1 MADFV
6 EKQEVNAVNRFGFAG
21 FLLCVFMTGCL
32 SRMPLRDLPGQPAIT
47 PEQRSAMQ
55 SRIYR
60 AAPDTVFA
68 GTIAVLQDIG
78 WKLDSVDRASGL
90 IRATTE
96 KRLEPLGPQ
105 EEKVTDYDF
114 RREAIKKR
122 TTEKDQWTR
131 WEEMV
136 IHTEPWPG
144 GMTQQR
150 IVFSRRGA
158 LPAMSYADRMHR
170 RDVMINAPAREEA
183 VELLLPEVYADVFQR
198 IDRAVTER
206 ISQQGGY

>member
-1 MADFV
+1 MRRICAFV
-6 EKQEVNAVNRFGFAG
+6 SLMSCM
-21 FLLCVFMTGCL
+21 LLSGCL
-32 SRMPLRDLPGQPAIT
+32 SRMPMRDISGQPEIT
-47 PEQRSAMQ
+47 PEQRAGMQ

-105 EEKVTDYDF
+105 EEKVTDFDF
-114 RREAIKKR
+114 RREAISKR

-150 IVFSRRGA
+150 IVFSRRGS
-158 LPAMSYADRMHR
+158 LPAMSYADRIHR
-170 RDVMINAPAREEA
+170 REVMINAPAREES
-183 VELLLPEVYADVFQR
+183 VELLLPEVYADVFTR
-198 IDRAVTER
+198 INKAVTER
-206 ISQQGGY
+206 ISRQGDHP